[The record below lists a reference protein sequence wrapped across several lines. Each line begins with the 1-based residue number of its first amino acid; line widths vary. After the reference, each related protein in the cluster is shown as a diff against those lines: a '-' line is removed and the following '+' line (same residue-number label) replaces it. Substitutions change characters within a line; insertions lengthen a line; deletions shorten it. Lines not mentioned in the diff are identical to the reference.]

1 MPISAASCRCRSAA
15 APSRPKWS
23 PRHSCPIAISAKP
36 KPVERPA
43 MTTKFTP
50 DHEYIRVEG
59 STGIVGI
66 TPYAQEALGDIVFVE
81 LPSVGKVL
89 KKGDE
94 AAVVESV
101 KAASEIYAPVSGTV
115 TEVNDTLSGNPGLI
129 NSDPVATGWIYK
141 IAISDAGEIDSLL
154 DDAAYADLTK

>member
-1 MPISAASCRCRSAA
+1 
-15 APSRPKWS
+15 
-23 PRHSCPIAISAKP
+23 
-36 KPVERPA
+36 
-43 MTTKFTP
+43 MTTKFTL

-66 TPYAQEALGDIVFVE
+66 TPYAQEALGDIVFVD

-115 TEVNDTLSGNPGLI
+115 TEVNAELSGTPGLI
-129 NSDPVATGWIYK
+129 NTDPEAGGWIYK
-141 IAISDAGEIDSLL
+141 IAIADSAEIDGLL

>member
-1 MPISAASCRCRSAA
+1 
-15 APSRPKWS
+15 
-23 PRHSCPIAISAKP
+23 
-36 KPVERPA
+36 

-81 LPSVGKVL
+81 LPAVGKVL
-89 KKGDE
+89 KKGEE

-115 TEVNDTLSGNPGLI
+115 TEVNEELTGNPGLI
-129 NSDPVATGWIYK
+129 NADPDATGWIYK
-141 IAISDAGEIDSLL
+141 IAIADAGEIDHLL
-154 DDAAYADLTK
+154 DSDAYAELTL